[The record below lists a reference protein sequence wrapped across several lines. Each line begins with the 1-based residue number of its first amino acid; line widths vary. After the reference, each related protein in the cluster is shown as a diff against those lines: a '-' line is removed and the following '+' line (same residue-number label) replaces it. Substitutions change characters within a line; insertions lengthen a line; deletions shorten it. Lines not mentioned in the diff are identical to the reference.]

1 MEYQDPPNLEFRHAT
16 NQDARSSMAGE
27 LASLQQTAPA
37 ASDQELMA
45 ADLAGFRRLF
55 DKFVTQPG
63 PNVVWDKI
71 EKLPNNSVR
80 TNSLIIHLKILI
92 FVDS

>member
-1 MEYQDPPNLEFRHAT
+1 
-16 NQDARSSMAGE
+16 MAGE
-27 LASLQQTAPA
+27 LVRLLETSPDN
-37 ASDQELMA
+37 SDKVVMA

-55 DKFVTQPG
+55 DTFVTQPG

-80 TNSLIIHLKILI
+80 FEDMREKFKKLILDR
-92 FVDS
+92 F

>member
-1 MEYQDPPNLEFRHAT
+1 
-16 NQDARSSMAGE
+16 MAGE
-27 LASLQQTAPA
+27 LASLQMTAPA

>member
-1 MEYQDPPNLEFRHAT
+1 MVGNNLVTPIAHPFEAT

-27 LASLQQTAPA
+27 LAKLLQTAPDN
-37 ASDQELMA
+37 SDKTVMEP
-45 ADLAGFRRLF
+45 DLAGFRRLF
-55 DKFVTQPG
+55 DTFVTQPG

-80 TNSLIIHLKILI
+80 FENIGDILT
-92 FVDS
+92 

>member
-1 MEYQDPPNLEFRHAT
+1 
-16 NQDARSSMAGE
+16 MAGE
-27 LASLQQTAPA
+27 LVKLLETSPDN
-37 ASDQELMA
+37 SDKAVMA

-55 DKFVTQPG
+55 DTFVTQPG

-80 TNSLIIHLKILI
+80 FEDMKEKFKKLILDR
-92 FVDS
+92 F

>member
-1 MEYQDPPNLEFRHAT
+1 
-16 NQDARSSMAGE
+16 MAGE

-37 ASDQELMA
+37 SSDQELMA
-45 ADLAGFRRLF
+45 SDLAGFRRLF

-80 TNSLIIHLKILI
+80 TKSLIIHLKILI
-92 FVDS
+92 FADS

>member
-1 MEYQDPPNLEFRHAT
+1 MEYQDPPNLEFRQAT

-27 LASLQQTAPA
+27 LAKLLQTAPDN
-37 ASDQELMA
+37 SDKTVMEP
-45 ADLAGFRRLF
+45 DLAGFRRLF
-55 DKFVTQPG
+55 DTFVTQPG

-80 TNSLIIHLKILI
+80 FESIKDTLT
-92 FVDS
+92 

>member
-1 MEYQDPPNLEFRHAT
+1 
-16 NQDARSSMAGE
+16 MAGE

-45 ADLAGFRRLF
+45 SDLAGFRRLF

-80 TNSLIIHLKILI
+80 ISSLNIHLKTEI

>member
-1 MEYQDPPNLEFRHAT
+1 
-16 NQDARSSMAGE
+16 MAGE

-45 ADLAGFRRLF
+45 SDLAGFRRLF

-80 TNSLIIHLKILI
+80 TNSLIIHLKVLI
-92 FVDS
+92 FIDS